1 MRRVVVL
8 ALVVAAAALAPAAA
22 ATTRPAVGRLW
33 HDFPLG
39 HARLAHTPP
48 PRHRAAQHPRPQ
60 APRSQPVQAAR
71 AKGHGTGTVSA
82 ALAGSATALTV
93 IGLVVYGRR
102 RGWAGRPADAETER
116 GRRAGTAP
124 RVLAF
129 YAVAAAVGVI
139 VGLLIPLVA

>member
-1 MRRVVVL
+1 MRRLVVL

-39 HARLAHTPP
+39 HARLVHTPP
-48 PRHRAAQHPRPQ
+48 PRHHARPHPRAPRPQ
-60 APRSQPVQAAR
+60 SVPPARPRS
-71 AKGHGTGTVSA
+71 HGTGTVSA

-102 RGWAGRPADAETER
+102 RGWAGRPAEAETER

>member
-1 MRRVVVL
+1 MRRLALV
-8 ALVVAAAALAPAAA
+8 ALVVAAAAIAPAAA
-22 ATTRPAVGRLW
+22 ATTRPSVGRLW

-39 HARLAHTPP
+39 HARLVHTPP
-48 PRHRAAQHPRPQ
+48 PRHHVRPHPRAPRPQ
-60 APRSQPVQAAR
+60 PGPAAR
-71 AKGHGTGTVSA
+71 PGRHGTGTLSA

-93 IGLVVYGRR
+93 ICLVAFGRR
-102 RGWAGRPADAETER
+102 RGWAGRPAEAETGR

>member
-1 MRRVVVL
+1 VL
-8 ALVVAAAALAPAAA
+8 ALVVAATAAAPAAA
-22 ATTRPAVGRLW
+22 AGTQPDVGRLW

-39 HARLAHTPP
+39 HTRLARP
-48 PRHRAAQHPRPQ
+48 PRPEPRP
-60 APRSQPVQAAR
+60 RVAR
-71 AKGHGTGTVSA
+71 PGPHATRARRPSAHRTDTLSA

-93 IGLVVYGRR
+93 IGVVVYGRH
-102 RGWAGRPADAETER
+102 RGWIGRPGGDEVGR

-139 VGLLIPLVA
+139 VGLLIPLIA